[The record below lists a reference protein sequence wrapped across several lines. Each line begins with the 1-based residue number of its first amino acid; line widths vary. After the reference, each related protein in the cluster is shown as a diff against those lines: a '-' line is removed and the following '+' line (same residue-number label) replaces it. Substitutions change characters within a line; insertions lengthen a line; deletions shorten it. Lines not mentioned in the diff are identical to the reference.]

1 MDKRTVALGIAAL
14 GAVAAAVLV
23 TVVKG
28 GHGSPKRNAV
38 ASYINTVDGVQQQ
51 MRLPL
56 TRVLAAYHDFTRSS
70 ASTRKSAQ
78 ELAAATRTLARLRV
92 RIASVEAPP
101 EAKRL
106 HRLML
111 QLVHQEAVV
120 TTEVQQ
126 LAVFTPRYR
135 AALAAYQA
143 AGAGLARALAK
154 VKTPKPHQLW
164 GTRAQILKAQRAY
177 SAAAVAAAAAQ
188 ADAVDAYDAA
198 LIPVLRAFRRLHPPK
213 ALAPADAAQIR
224 ALEATRTTGARLSA
238 GLRSTNRAGVPALG
252 RAFTLASRVSQSVA
266 AQRAEI
272 RAIKAYNARA
282 RAITA
287 AAGRVQA
294 EVARLQRTLP

>member
-1 MDKRTVALGIAAL
+1 MDKRTVALGLAAA

-23 TVVKG
+23 TVAKS
-28 GHGSPKRNAV
+28 GHGSPERNAV
-38 ASYINTVDGVQQQ
+38 ASYINSVDGVQQQ

-70 ASTRKSAQ
+70 ASSRKSAQ
-78 ELAAATRTLARLRV
+78 ELASATRTLARLRV
-92 RIASVEAPP
+92 RIAAVEAPR
-101 EAKRL
+101 EAKQL
-106 HRLML
+106 HRLIL

-143 AGAGLARALAK
+143 AGADFAHALAK
-154 VKTPKPHQLW
+154 VKTPKQHRLR

-177 SAAAVAAAAAQ
+177 TAAAVAAAAAQ
-188 ADAVDAYDAA
+188 ADAVDAYDAE
-198 LIPVLRAFRRLHPPK
+198 LMPVLVAFRRLHPPK

-224 ALEATRTTGARLSA
+224 ALQATRTTGARLSA
-238 GLRSTNRAGVPALG
+238 ALRSTDRTTVPALG

-272 RAIKAYNARA
+272 SAIKAYNARA

-287 AAGRVQA
+287 AERRVQA

>member
-1 MDKRTVALGIAAL
+1 MDKRTVALGLAAA

-28 GHGSPKRNAV
+28 SHGSPKRNAV
-38 ASYINTVDGVQQQ
+38 TSYINAVDGVQQQ

-56 TRVLAAYHDFTRSS
+56 THVLAAYHDFTRSA
-70 ASTRKSAQ
+70 ASSRKSAR
-78 ELAAATRTLARLRV
+78 ELATATRTLARLRV
-92 RIASVEAPP
+92 RIARIQAPP

-106 HRLML
+106 RGLML
-111 QLVHQEAVV
+111 QLVHQEAAV

-143 AGAGLARALAK
+143 AGADFARALAR
-154 VKTPKPHQLW
+154 VKTPKQHRLR

-177 SAAAVAAAAAQ
+177 TAAAVAAAAAQ

-198 LIPVLRAFRRLHPPK
+198 LAPVLAAFRRLHPPK
-213 ALAPADAAQIR
+213 ALVPADVAQIR
-224 ALEATRTTGARLSA
+224 ALQATRSSGARLSA
-238 GLRSTNRAGVPALG
+238 ALRSSDRTTVPELG

-272 RAIKAYNARA
+272 SAIKAYNARA
-282 RAITA
+282 RAISA
-287 AAGRVQA
+287 AARRVQE

>member
-1 MDKRTVALGIAAL
+1 
-14 GAVAAAVLV
+14 VAA
-23 TVVKG
+23 VV
-28 GHGSPKRNAV
+28 S
-38 ASYINTVDGVQQQ
+38 
-51 MRLPL
+51 
-56 TRVLAAYHDFTRSS
+56 
-70 ASTRKSAQ
+70 
-78 ELAAATRTLARLRV
+78 
-92 RIASVEAPP
+92 
-101 EAKRL
+101 
-106 HRLML
+106 
-111 QLVHQEAVV
+111 
-120 TTEVQQ
+120 
-126 LAVFTPRYR
+126 
-135 AALAAYQA
+135 
-143 AGAGLARALAK
+143 
-154 VKTPKPHQLW
+154 
-164 GTRAQILKAQRAY
+164 
-177 SAAAVAAAAAQ
+177 AAAQ

>member
-154 VKTPKPHQLW
+154 VKTPKPHQLR
-164 GTRAQILKAQRAY
+164 GTRAQILKAQRSY
-177 SAAAVAAAAAQ
+177 SAAAVAAAA
-188 ADAVDAYDAA
+188 AYDAA